1 MDKFL
6 LVGLGNPGEKYQENR
21 HNIGFKIADA
31 LSIKYNAYFETM
43 KYGDITSF
51 KIKGR
56 SIWLLKP
63 STFMNLSGNAVRYY
77 LLKHNIKFCN
87 LLIFSDDL
95 HLPFGKIRVKG
106 KGADGGHNGHK
117 DIIEKLST
125 SSYPRLRFGVGSNFK
140 TGEQSKYVLSDW
152 SEQEIIKLNNFIELA
167 VDAISNFCIL
177 GLDSTMS
184 KFN

>member
-21 HNIGFKIADA
+21 HNIGFKIADFI
-31 LSIKYNAYFETM
+31 SSKYDASFETM
-43 KYGDITSF
+43 KYGDIANF

-56 SIWLLKP
+56 IIYLLKP

-77 LLKHNIKFCN
+77 LLKNKIKVSN

-95 HLPFGKIRVKG
+95 HLPFGKIRIRG

-117 DIIEKLST
+117 DVIEKLST
-125 SSYPRLRFGVGSNFK
+125 SCYARLKFGVGNNFNP
-140 TGEQSKYVLSDW
+140 GEQSKYVLSNW
-152 SEQEIIKLNNFIELA
+152 SKEETIELNNFIELA

>member
-21 HNIGFKIADA
+21 HNIGFKIAD
-31 LSIKYNAYFETM
+31 SISSKYATSFETM

-63 STFMNLSGNAVRYY
+63 STFMNLSGKAVRYY
-77 LLKHNIKFCN
+77 LLKHNIKVCN

-95 HLPFGKIRVKG
+95 HLPFGKIRIKG

-117 DIIEKLST
+117 DVIEKLA
-125 SSYPRLRFGVGSNFK
+125 SSNYARLKFGVGSNFN
-140 TGEQSKYVLSDW
+140 TGEQSNYVLSDW
-152 SEQEIIKLNNFIELA
+152 SKQEKSKLNNFIDTS
-167 VDAISNFCIL
+167 VDAIINFCIL
-177 GLDSTMS
+177 GIDNTMS

>member
-21 HNIGFKIADA
+21 HNVGFKIADSLA
-31 LSIKYNAYFETM
+31 NKYNANFDNV
-43 KYGDITSF
+43 KHGDLTTF

-56 SIWLLKP
+56 SIFLLKP

-77 LLKHNIKFCN
+77 LLKHKVKITN

-95 HLPFGKIRVKG
+95 HLPFGKIRFRG

-117 DIIEKLST
+117 DIIEKLGMSN
-125 SSYPRLRFGVGSNFK
+125 YARLKFGVDNNFNS
-140 TGEQSKYVLSDW
+140 GQQSRYVLSDW
-152 SEQEIIKLNNFIELA
+152 SSEEKIKLNEFINLSTE
-167 VDAISNFCIL
+167 AISNFCIL
-177 GLDSTMS
+177 GLDDTMS
-184 KFN
+184 KYN

>member
-1 MDKFL
+1 M
-6 LVGLGNPGEKYQENR
+6 
-21 HNIGFKIADA
+21 
-31 LSIKYNAYFETM
+31 
-43 KYGDITSF
+43 
-51 KIKGR
+51 
-56 SIWLLKP
+56 
-63 STFMNLSGNAVRYY
+63 
-77 LLKHNIKFCN
+77 
-87 LLIFSDDL
+87 

>member
-21 HNIGFKIADA
+21 HNIGFKIADSI
-31 LSIKYNAYFETM
+31 SIKHTAPFATM
-43 KYGDITSF
+43 KYGDMSNF
-51 KIKGR
+51 RIKGR
-56 SIWLLKP
+56 TIYLLKP
-63 STFMNLSGNAVRYY
+63 STFMNLSGSAVRYY
-77 LLKHNIKFCN
+77 LLKHKIKVSN

-95 HLPFGKIRVKG
+95 HLPFGKIRIKG

-117 DIIEKLST
+117 DVVEKLAT
-125 SSYPRLRFGVGSNFK
+125 SQYARLKFGVGSNFNP
-140 TGEQSKYVLSDW
+140 GEQSKYVLSDW
-152 SEQEIIKLNNFIELA
+152 SKQETIKLHNFIELA

-177 GLDSTMS
+177 GLDRTMS

>member
-1 MDKFL
+1 MEKCL
-6 LVGLGNPGEKYQENR
+6 LVGLGNPGEKYCNNR
-21 HNIGFKIADA
+21 HNIGFQIANS
-31 LSIKYNAYFETM
+31 LSVKHDTSFKTM
-43 KYGDITSF
+43 KYGDVSHF

-77 LLKHNIKFCN
+77 LLKHKIKVSN

-95 HLPFGKIRVKG
+95 HLPFGKIRIKG

-117 DIIEKLST
+117 DIIEKIAT
-125 SSYPRLRFGVGSNFK
+125 SSYARLKFGIGSNFN
-140 TGEQSKYVLSDW
+140 TGAQSNYVLGDW
-152 SEQEIIKLNNFIELA
+152 SEEEQIELNNFIDLA
-167 VDAISNFCIL
+167 VDAISNFCTL
-177 GLDSTMS
+177 GLESTMS